1 MRWKKDNEVI
11 GIIGTGRFGMAVAE
25 ELLRRGRSVIAID
38 KDPVRL
44 RKLNDTAAEIFVVN
58 DMTKESLMET
68 GIQEADT
75 VIIGIGKDIENSI
88 LAALNVQELGV
99 KRVICKVITDDH
111 AKILKKLGMEVIFPE
126 IEIGTRTA
134 IRLSEGL
141 AEDILPL
148 SDEFSILQIDVPD
161 ELAGKTV
168 GELRIREKYGVSLIA
183 LITNGKAN
191 GSIGPHTTLSSG
203 SMMVLSGSNSALESF
218 HESFS

>member
-1 MRWKKDNEVI
+1 MRRRKDNELI

-25 ELLRRGRSVIAID
+25 ELLRRGRGVIAID
-38 KDPVRL
+38 KDETRL

-58 DMTKESLMET
+58 DMTKESLAQT

-99 KRVICKVITDDH
+99 KRIICKVITDDH

-148 SDEFSILQIDVPD
+148 SDEFSILQMEVPGAI
-161 ELAGKTV
+161 EGKTI
-168 GELRIREKYGVSLIA
+168 GDLRIREKYNVSLIA

-191 GSIGPHTTLSSG
+191 GSIGPQTVLANG
-203 SMMVLSGSNSALESF
+203 STMVLSGSNSSLERF
-218 HESFS
+218 QESFS

>member
-1 MRWKKDNEVI
+1 
-11 GIIGTGRFGMAVAE
+11 MAVAE

-44 RKLNDTAAEIFVVN
+44 RKLSDTSAEIFVVN
-58 DMTKESLMET
+58 DMTQESLMET

-134 IRLSEGL
+134 IRL
-141 AEDILPL
+141 
-148 SDEFSILQIDVPD
+148 
-161 ELAGKTV
+161 
-168 GELRIREKYGVSLIA
+168 
-183 LITNGKAN
+183 
-191 GSIGPHTTLSSG
+191 
-203 SMMVLSGSNSALESF
+203 
-218 HESFS
+218 